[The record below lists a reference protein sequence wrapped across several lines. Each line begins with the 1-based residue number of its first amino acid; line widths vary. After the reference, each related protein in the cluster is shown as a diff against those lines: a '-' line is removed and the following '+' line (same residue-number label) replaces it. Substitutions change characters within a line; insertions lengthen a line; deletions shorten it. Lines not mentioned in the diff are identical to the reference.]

1 MGIRV
6 LVTALIVTLC
16 LLNSRQISAW
26 SVVEL
31 VSRLS
36 SPKSPV
42 GKQPSARDVQE
53 NAVFT
58 NTRPAPGAAEV
69 DKGKFTLDR
78 LSLNK
83 QRYILVMYLFFVRLQ
98 YSYVYKKSEKSKPHL
113 SNLTEKSVCRPLSVW
128 P

>member
-69 DKGKFTLDR
+69 DKGKFIFDR
-78 LSLNK
+78 QSLNK
-83 QRYILVMYLFFVRLQ
+83 QRYLLVMDLLVFVRLQ
-98 YSYVYKKSEKSKPHL
+98 FYFYNISEKFKPHL
-113 SNLTEKSVCRPLSVW
+113 SHLTEKSVCLA
-128 P
+128 